1 MNQPM
6 NQSINQAIS
15 LSDHQNN
22 TAMFHSS
29 RNSIK
34 HADAILRH
42 MSQMCF
48 FLITRLS
55 LGSIRKG
62 VDVSF
67 HKRLIKDVPKTC

>member
-22 TAMFHSS
+22 AAMFHSS

-42 MSQMCF
+42 MSHMF
-48 FLITRLS
+48 FLITCLS
-55 LGSIRKG
+55 LGSIKKG
-62 VDVSF
+62 VVVSF